1 MIADLCPLLQGG
13 HTQMFKAGVYTKK
26 KFKNCKL
33 GEARALSIKLFF
45 IHPVYQS
52 DTTYVI
58 HPIEETCPTT
68 VAVVGGEGG
77 QGSDAAFQAHLLE
90 ELQDFP
96 WGKKAARLLN
106 YLRLKEVIGPDTDHL
121 DGIPL
126 IDVLRYVST
135 SDPPPSGPG
144 QVARRRRPQQ
154 EKILRVLRKL
164 KLVRGLQIPAAYLP
178 NKSAAAVFWKGG

>member
-1 MIADLCPLLQGG
+1 M
-13 HTQMFKAGVYTKK
+13 
-26 KFKNCKL
+26 
-33 GEARALSIKLFF
+33 
-45 IHPVYQS
+45 YQS

-58 HPIEETCPTT
+58 HPLEEACPTAAAA
-68 VAVVGGEGG
+68 AVVGGGE
-77 QGSDAAFQAHLLE
+77 SDTTAFQAQLLE

-96 WGKKAARLLN
+96 WGKKAVRLLN
-106 YLRLKEVIGPDTDHL
+106 YLRLKAVIGPDTDHL

>member
-1 MIADLCPLLQGG
+1 M
-13 HTQMFKAGVYTKK
+13 T
-26 KFKNCKL
+26 
-33 GEARALSIKLFF
+33 SKLFF

-135 SDPPPSGPG
+135 SDPPPSSPG
-144 QVARRRRPQQ
+144 QVARQRRPQQ

>member
-26 KFKNCKL
+26 IFKNCKTRGGTSL
-33 GEARALSIKLFF
+33 EHQTIFLYTLCIRVTQPTSSTRLRR
-45 IHPVYQS
+45 PVLRLWLWL
-52 DTTYVI
+52 
-58 HPIEETCPTT
+58 
-68 VAVVGGEGG
+68 EGG